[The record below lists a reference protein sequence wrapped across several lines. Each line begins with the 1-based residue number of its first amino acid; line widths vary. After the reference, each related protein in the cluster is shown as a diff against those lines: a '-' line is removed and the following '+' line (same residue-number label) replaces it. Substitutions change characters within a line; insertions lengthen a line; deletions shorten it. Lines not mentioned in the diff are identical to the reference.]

1 MLNLEIVTPE
11 KRVLDETVE
20 SVTVP
25 SSSGDVGIM
34 TNHAPMISALRSGI
48 LTYTRDGKADRMLIS
63 GGFVEISN
71 NKVSI
76 LADVA
81 ETVEDIDADTAK
93 QLLDAASKSVAGW
106 QGTAEEY
113 ESVKDNLDRAQAR
126 AQLASQNRER

>member
-20 SVTVP
+20 SVTIP

-48 LTYTRDGKADRMLIS
+48 LTYMRDGKADRMLIS

-93 QLLDAASKSVAGW
+93 QLLNAASKSVAGW

>member
-11 KRVLDETVE
+11 KKVLDETVE

-48 LTYTRDGKADRMLIS
+48 LTYSRDGKSDRMLIS

-81 ETVEDIDADTAK
+81 DAVEDIDADTAK

-113 ESVKDNLDRAQAR
+113 ETVKDNLDRAQAR